1 MAAHPVDTDVL
12 IVGGGPVGLSL
23 AVELGSRGISTLLV
37 EKNLRTG
44 NHPRAKITNI
54 RTMQHFRRWGISE
67 ALRLASPLPP
77 DYPTDIVFA
86 TRLFGKTLAIIE
98 NGYEGTKR
106 RDIRFPEP
114 AQWAPQY
121 TVEAVLKERANSF
134 PSVSLNFDTELVD
147 FKESDSGISAKLR
160 SSSTGAESV
169 LRAKYLVGADGA
181 RSIVRNLIGSQLEG
195 EHALGLHYNVILRI
209 PGLRPDPPHPPAVFY
224 WLLNPDCPAG
234 IARMGDDK
242 WAIAFSLP
250 PGKSDLDDTT
260 ITKLVIAAIGK
271 PIDFEILV
279 RDAWAAHR
287 LIADRYSTERVFL
300 VGDACH
306 LLPPSGGFGMNL
318 GIADSVDLGWKLA
331 ATLDGWGGTSLL
343 ATYQTERKPV
353 HQRTL
358 AEAVANHSVLS
369 EHLLKADLDDDSDSG
384 EALRTAVAEEILA
397 SKSRQYKTVGIVLGS
412 RYSDSPLVID
422 DGSRPPNEHCS
433 DYVPSACPGSL
444 TPHAWLQDGSS
455 LYDHFGQG
463 FTLLLISDQGTSA
476 ADLLVKAADACL
488 LPLKFLDLR
497 CEGLYDLF
505 AGSLVLVRPDQHIAW
520 RNSSAEVDAEE
531 VVAKVRGG

>member
-1 MAAHPVDTDVL
+1 
-12 IVGGGPVGLSL
+12 
-23 AVELGSRGISTLLV
+23 
-37 EKNLRTG
+37 
-44 NHPRAKITNI
+44 
-54 RTMQHFRRWGISE
+54 MQHFRRWGISE